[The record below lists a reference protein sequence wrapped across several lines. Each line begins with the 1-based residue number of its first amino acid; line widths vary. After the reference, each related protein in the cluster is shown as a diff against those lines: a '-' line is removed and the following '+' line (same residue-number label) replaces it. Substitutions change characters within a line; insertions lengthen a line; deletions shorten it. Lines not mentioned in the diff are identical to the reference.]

1 MGIGVLSVSTKSRS
15 NGALCKPC
23 DVILP
28 GSTAWSRDLLRRE
41 YLYVQSSDRE
51 YREKTVYY
59 EVAVHPCVC
68 VNDNKQTQLICHSHR
83 IPPLGISATVFSGS
97 TNARALNQ
105 VPSSIGQFFPSL
117 LPPSLWVHSHT
128 CLFSGNYFPVTVV
141 IEGAINP
148 WYLFIYFFSFFSL
161 FAVSQCARFADV
173 QFRGIARPAALSP
186 IVSLPSMNPTDLLR
200 FLSKPAK

>member
-1 MGIGVLSVSTKSRS
+1 MFYLFLQNRAVMERYVSLATSFCRVVPPGRATSFVESICMYRVVIGS
-15 NGALCKPC
+15 
-23 DVILP
+23 IE
-28 GSTAWSRDLLRRE
+28 RR
-41 YLYVQSSDRE
+41 RCIII
-51 YREKTVYY
+51 
-59 EVAVHPCVC
+59 VAVHPCVC

-148 WYLFIYFFSFFSL
+148 
-161 FAVSQCARFADV
+161 
-173 QFRGIARPAALSP
+173 
-186 IVSLPSMNPTDLLR
+186 
-200 FLSKPAK
+200 